1 MDEKLNKLG
10 SAYQEVADLPNYK
23 HEYTFN
29 YLKISP
35 SYWLAH
41 RVIELGERI
50 PANELPNDFEQV
62 IETYKKLGNV
72 YQKEFYEWW
81 LEGAYKA
88 FGANKKKIL
97 WLGVDLNETEAEI
110 RKDFEVFLSKLES
123 KKQSKQQDKIVFLIN
138 KVRLTS
144 LHHRYDLV
152 HQRAWRA
159 GKYWQKEPLW
169 KLIRWGGYPTERS
182 KEVRINTKKKSSNV
196 EVRSYLTMLASKNLK
211 IALYTAEHAARGVFP
226 SQDPIDTGLDFD
238 YERIADLEASY
249 DWDYQKI
256 VDFKK
261 SRKDALKFL
270 SPAFGNKKARKKLP
284 RASLDEM
291 FTKE

>member
-1 MDEKLNKLG
+1 MDEELNKLG
-10 SAYQEVADLPNYK
+10 SAYEEVADLPNYK
-23 HEYTFN
+23 HEYMFN

-41 RVIELGERI
+41 RAIELGERI
-50 PANELPNDFEQV
+50 PANELPKDFEQV
-62 IETYKKLGNV
+62 LDTYKKLGNV
-72 YQKEFYEWW
+72 YQREFYEWW

-88 FGANKKKIL
+88 FGVNKKKML
-97 WLGVDLNETEAEI
+97 WLGVDPNKTEAEI
-110 RKDFEVFLSKLES
+110 RKDFEAFLSKLES
-123 KKQSKQQDKIVFLIN
+123 KKQSKQQDKIVFEIN

-152 HQRAWRA
+152 NQRAWRA

-169 KLIRWGGYPTERS
+169 KLLRWGDYPTERR

-211 IALYTAEHAARGVFP
+211 LALYTAEHAARGVFP
-226 SQDPIDTGLDFD
+226 SQDPIETGLDFD

-249 DWDYQKI
+249 DWDFQKI

-261 SRKDALKFL
+261 SRKDALKYI

-284 RASLDEM
+284 RGSLDEAVA
-291 FTKE
+291 KE

>member
-1 MDEKLNKLG
+1 MDKKLNKLG
-10 SAYQEVADLPNYK
+10 SAYEEVADLPNYK
-23 HEYTFN
+23 HEYMFN

-41 RVIELGERI
+41 RAIELGERI
-50 PANELPNDFEQV
+50 PANELPKDFEQV
-62 IETYKKLGNV
+62 LDTYKKLGNV
-72 YQKEFYEWW
+72 YQREFYEWW

-88 FGANKKKIL
+88 FGVNKKKVL
-97 WLGVDLNETEAEI
+97 WLGVDPNKTEAEI
-110 RKDFEVFLSKLES
+110 RKDFEAFLFKLES
-123 KKQSKQQDKIVFLIN
+123 KKQSKQQDKIVFEIN

-152 HQRAWRA
+152 NQRAWRA

-169 KLIRWGGYPTERS
+169 KLLRWGDYPTERR

-211 IALYTAEHAARGVFP
+211 LALYTAEHAARGVFP
-226 SQDPIDTGLDFD
+226 SQDPIKTGLDFD

-249 DWDYQKI
+249 DWDFQKI

-261 SRKDALKFL
+261 SRKDALKYI

-284 RASLDEM
+284 RESLDE
-291 FTKE
+291 TLAKE

>member
-1 MDEKLNKLG
+1 MDKKLNKLG
-10 SAYQEVADLPNYK
+10 SAYEEVADLPNYK
-23 HEYTFN
+23 HEYMFN

-41 RVIELGERI
+41 RAIELGERI
-50 PANELPNDFEQV
+50 PANELPKDFEQV
-62 IETYKKLGNV
+62 LDTYKKLGNV
-72 YQKEFYEWW
+72 YQREFYEWW

-88 FGANKKKIL
+88 FGVNKKKML
-97 WLGVDLNETEAEI
+97 WLGVDPNKTEAEI
-110 RKDFEVFLSKLES
+110 RKDFEAFLSKLES
-123 KKQSKQQDKIVFLIN
+123 KKQSKQQDKIVFEIN

-152 HQRAWRA
+152 NQRAWRA

-169 KLIRWGGYPTERS
+169 KLLRWGDYPTERR

-211 IALYTAEHAARGVFP
+211 LALYTAEHAARGVFP
-226 SQDPIDTGLDFD
+226 SQDPIETGLDFD

-249 DWDYQKI
+249 DWDFQKI

-261 SRKDALKFL
+261 SRKDALKYI

-284 RASLDEM
+284 RESLDE
-291 FTKE
+291 TLAKE

>member
-1 MDEKLNKLG
+1 MDEELNKLG
-10 SAYQEVADLPNYK
+10 SAYEEVADLPNYK
-23 HEYTFN
+23 HEYMFN

-41 RVIELGERI
+41 RAIELGEII
-50 PANELPNDFEQV
+50 PANELPKDFEQV
-62 IETYKKLGNV
+62 LDTYKKLGNV
-72 YQKEFYEWW
+72 YQREFYEWW

-88 FGANKKKIL
+88 FGVNKKKML
-97 WLGVDLNETEAEI
+97 WLGVDPNKTEAEI
-110 RKDFEVFLSKLES
+110 RKDFEVFISKLES
-123 KKQSKQQDKIVFLIN
+123 KKQSKHQDKIVFEIN

-169 KLIRWGGYPTERS
+169 KLIRWGGYPTERR

-211 IALYTAEHAARGVFP
+211 IALYTAEHAARSVFP

-256 VDFKK
+256 VEFKK
-261 SRKDALKFL
+261 SRKDALKYI

-284 RASLDEM
+284 RESLDE
-291 FTKE
+291 TLAKE

>member
-1 MDEKLNKLG
+1 MDDYLNKLG
-10 SAYQEVADLPNYK
+10 SAYEEVADLPNYK
-23 HEYTFN
+23 HEYMFN

-41 RVIELGERI
+41 RVIKLGEKI
-50 PANELPNDFEQV
+50 PANELPKDFEQV
-62 IETYKKLGNV
+62 VDTYKKLGNV
-72 YQKEFYEWW
+72 YQREFYEWW

-88 FGANKKKIL
+88 FGVNKKKML
-97 WLGVDLNETEAEI
+97 WLGVDPNKAEAEI
-110 RKDFEVFLSKLES
+110 RKDFEAFLSKLES
-123 KKQSKQQDKIVFLIN
+123 KKQSKQQHKIVFEIN

-169 KLIRWGGYPTERS
+169 KLIRWGDYPTERR

-238 YERIADLEASY
+238 YERIADLEAAY

-256 VDFKK
+256 VEFKK
-261 SRKDALKFL
+261 SRKDALKYI

-284 RASLDEM
+284 RESLDETL
-291 FTKE
+291 TKE